1 MSPRTLTALLF
12 TTSLVACASEGP
24 DDAITGGGGKAD
36 GQETAQL
43 TFASDWSETARGE
56 LTAGS
61 PVRIVYDLD
70 RLPDCRG
77 ETNGSEVWG
86 AGGYA
91 SFDGGE
97 PVTFALSRLD
107 NGVVKAIAAEL
118 EIPVTARSVELWF
131 ASSNRW
137 GCIAY
142 DSNENANYRFDVTPA
157 VQGGAVLA
165 FDADGSE
172 SQSGAVRGG
181 EKVVIHYEP
190 SRLSQCEASSGGLAK
205 WSVSMHYKV
214 DGGAEKAVLVTR
226 ADGPDL
232 VSSDPSVVVPRGSDL
247 EVWFSAT
254 SVYGCH
260 EYDSNS
266 GANYHFAIE

>member
-12 TTSLVACASEGP
+12 TTTLAACASESP
-24 DDAITGGGGKAD
+24 DDAITGGGGGKAD
-36 GQETAQL
+36 GETAQL
-43 TFASDWSETARGE
+43 TFKGDWSESARGE

-61 PVRIVYDLD
+61 PVRIEYDLD

-107 NGVVKAIAAEL
+107 GGVVKPVPAEL
-118 EIPVTARSVELWF
+118 DIPVTAHEVELWF

-142 DSNENANYRFDVTPA
+142 DSNNNANYRFDVKPA
-157 VQGGAVLA
+157 TDGAVLA
-165 FDADGSE
+165 FDADGTE
-172 SQSGAVRGG
+172 SQSGAVKGG
-181 EKVVIHYEP
+181 EKVVVHYDP
-190 SRLSQCEASSGGLAK
+190 SRLATCEASSGGLAK
-205 WSVSMHYKV
+205 WSVSLHYKV
-214 DGGAEKAVLVTR
+214 DGGAEKTTLVTR
-226 ADGPDL
+226 AEGPDL
-232 VSSDPSVVVPRGSDL
+232 VPSDPTIVVPRGGDL
-247 EVWFSAT
+247 EIWFSAT

-260 EYDSNS
+260 EYDSNA

>member
-1 MSPRTLTALLF
+1 MSSRTLAALLL
-12 TTSLVACASEGP
+12 TTSLVACAADSA
-24 DDAITGGGGKAD
+24 DDSLTGGGGGKAD
-36 GQETAQL
+36 GETAQL
-43 TFASDWSETARGE
+43 TFSADWSETARGE

-97 PVTFALSRLD
+97 PVAFALSRLD
-107 NGVVKAIAAEL
+107 NGVVKAISAEVA
-118 EIPVTARSVELWF
+118 IPVTATSVQFWF

-142 DSNENANYRFDVTPA
+142 DSNENANYTYDVTPA
-157 VQGGAVLA
+157 NAGAVLA
-165 FDADGSE
+165 FDADGTE
-172 SQSGAVRGG
+172 SQSGAVEAG
-181 EKVVIHYEP
+181 EKIIVHYDP
-190 SRLSQCEASSGGLAK
+190 ARLSQCEASSAGLAK
-205 WSVSMHYKV
+205 WSVTLHYKV
-214 DGGAEKAVLVTR
+214 DGGSEKTVLVSR
-226 ADGPDL
+226 ADGTEL
-232 VSSDPSVVVPRGSDL
+232 VPSDPSVVVPRGNDL

-254 SVYGCH
+254 SVYGCN

-266 GANYHFAIE
+266 GANYHFEIE